1 MADAKVKLACWL
13 YARKHRATFS
23 AARPLE
29 GNAATMGPDE
39 RYWWGYKYYF
49 GPIEEPEP
57 GSNLREYFRD
67 QDLSVAPPEGF
78 SETAGMTLCAGGDLL
93 AYAGIR
99 PDNTPGLWDDVR
111 DFYFSGDLAYANL
124 EAPIAYKLP
133 PQYLPK
139 SIMEHGAMNGT
150 PAMFDRIVEGGKAV
164 NYFSTA
170 NNHSLD
176 MGEEGLRET
185 LDFLDARGYPHVGT
199 ARSPE
204 ERDKVAMVEKGGVK
218 TAFVSFTFG
227 TNTSKIPE
235 GKSYLVNS
243 LRLNKPDEDLSPLAA
258 QIAAAR
264 AAGADFVIALL
275 HWSLEFETYP
285 ATNIVAMGHRVAEL
299 GVDAIIGNHP
309 HNVQPIE
316 KYACADKATVAA
328 REVLIFYALGDLL
341 SLHRTIPDSRLACLV
356 RLRLSKGTMAGN
368 TAGGAGAPAGAAA
381 PRVTKLEA
389 LPVYLFQKK
398 RGGDCVDYR
407 ILDFRKL
414 AAELRSGLDRHGMSA
429 RMRREFFRLEKL
441 MNEVLGPALK

>member
-1 MADAKVKLACWL
+1 MDSSGIV
-13 YARKHRATFS
+13 FGS
-23 AARPLE
+23 V
-29 GNAATMGPDE
+29 E
-39 RYWWGYKYYF
+39 RNK
-49 GPIEEPEP
+49 
-57 GSNLREYFRD
+57 
-67 QDLSVAPPEGF
+67 A
-78 SETAGMTLCAGGDLL
+78 
-93 AYAGIR
+93 AYAGLSDAIWSYAETGFMEER
-99 PDNTPGLWDDVR
+99 SAEALASALAARGFTIEKGLSGIGTA
-111 DFYFSGDLAYANL
+111 FSASWGR
-124 EAPIAYKLP
+124 
-133 PQYLPK
+133 
-139 SIMEHGAMNGT
+139 GAMNGT
-150 PAMFDRIVEGGKAV
+150 PAMFDRMVEGGKAV

-176 MGEEGLRET
+176 MGEEGLIET
-185 LDFLDARGYPHVGT
+185 LEFLDSRGYPHVGT

-235 GKSYLVNS
+235 GKAYLVNS
-243 LRLNKPDEDLSPLAA
+243 IRLNKPDEDLSPLAA
-258 QIAAAR
+258 QVAAAR

-316 KYACADKATVAA
+316 KYKFEDKASGAA

-341 SLHRTIPDSRLACLV
+341 SLHRTIPDSRLACLI
-356 RLRLSKGTMAGN
+356 RLRLSKGAVP
-368 TAGGAGAPAGAAA
+368 GGAAE
-381 PRVTKLEA
+381 PRVTGLEA

-398 RGGDCVDYR
+398 RGGDCADYR
-407 ILDFRKL
+407 VLDFRKL
-414 AAELRSGLDRHGMSA
+414 AAELRSGVDKYGMSA
-429 RMRREFFRLEKL
+429 RMRREFFRLERL